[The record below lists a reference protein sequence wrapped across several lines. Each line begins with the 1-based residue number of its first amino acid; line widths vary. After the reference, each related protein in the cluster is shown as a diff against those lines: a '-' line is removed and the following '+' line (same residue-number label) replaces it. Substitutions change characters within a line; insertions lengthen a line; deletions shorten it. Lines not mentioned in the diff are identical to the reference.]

1 MRTTIKEAIQDNP
14 KTFLAAPKCNGFVD
28 KKQRRTAQRRV
39 QENELKLK
47 YTIVWEM
54 PVK

>member
-1 MRTTIKEAIQDNP
+1 MRTTIKEAIQHNP

-28 KKQRRTAQRRV
+28 KRQRRTAKRCV
-39 QENELKLK
+39 QKNKLKLK
-47 YTIVWEM
+47 HTIVLEM